1 MGEDE
6 AADFFFGDVEVFE
19 GFVYDVGDREDGTL
33 EDFVVAF
40 FVELA
45 VRAEKAASDA
55 SGHDLEEFG
64 IKESDEL
71 LLVVRGLD
79 VLDEKGFDFA
89 ADSFLEF
96 GVVEEAGGTLQQSLG

>member
-1 MGEDE
+1 
-6 AADFFFGDVEVFE
+6 
-19 GFVYDVGDREDGTL
+19 L

-71 LLVVRGLD
+71 LLVMGGLD
-79 VLDEKGFDFA
+79 VLEEKGFDFA
-89 ADSFLEF
+89 ANSFLEF
-96 GVVEEAGGTLQQSLG
+96 GVVEEAGSALQEGLG